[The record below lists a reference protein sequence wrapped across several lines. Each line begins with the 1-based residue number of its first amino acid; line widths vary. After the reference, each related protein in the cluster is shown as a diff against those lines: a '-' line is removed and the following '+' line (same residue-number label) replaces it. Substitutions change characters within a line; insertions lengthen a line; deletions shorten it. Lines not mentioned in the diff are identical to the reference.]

1 MRHLLKYP
9 KMLLMDYLLTKK
21 LSPKCCFDMSY
32 QEQSLLRDCSYQ
44 HISIQ
49 LDKLLPVF
57 LYHENRHYELSYL
70 RFSSFL

>member
-32 QEQSLLRDCSYQ
+32 QEQSLRRDCSYQ
-44 HISIQ
+44 HSWRSCRRQNWNTDVQIW
-49 LDKLLPVF
+49 
-57 LYHENRHYELSYL
+57 HC
-70 RFSSFL
+70 

>member
-32 QEQSLLRDCSYQ
+32 QEQSLRRECSYQ
-44 HISIQ
+44 HISTQ
-49 LDKLLPVF
+49 LAELQLPTHF
-57 LYHENRHYELSYL
+57 NTA
-70 RFSSFL
+70 

>member
-32 QEQSLLRDCSYQ
+32 QEHRCTDLALLKCSHHQ
-44 HISIQ
+44 M
-49 LDKLLPVF
+49 LLK
-57 LYHENRHYELSYL
+57 
-70 RFSSFL
+70 